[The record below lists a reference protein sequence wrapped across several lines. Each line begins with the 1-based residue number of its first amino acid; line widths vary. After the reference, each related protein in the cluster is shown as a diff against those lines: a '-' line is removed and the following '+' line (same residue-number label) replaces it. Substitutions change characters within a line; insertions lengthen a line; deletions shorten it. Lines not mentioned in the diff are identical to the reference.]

1 MPIYRLKNSG
11 NWRSLSEI
19 YRLKNNGSWRK
30 IENIYRLKKD
40 GVWKK
45 IHSSGLQT
53 PQVSVQP
60 VLSNQIGSTTDF
72 KNADVLTLTRGQWTK
87 TDSSFNPVS
96 YQLKIQ
102 SSPDLSSWTDVSTG
116 TGTSI
121 EYTIPIASTRVPS
134 LYFRGEVIATNVNG
148 SNTYRTTPVRSRINL
163 SVTKPIVSTSPNV
176 ITVSWITNPANSSL
190 NIQSQTLQI
199 IANQQYTFNGNT
211 YNIGDVVYS
220 ASVSPG
226 TQTNVNISLSGTNMT
241 SPISYKARVIVVAKD
256 SAETTVTSELS
267 DAFITNALTPPTPT
281 SVTWTRIGGVK
292 TWSIF
297 FTGGSGPFFQ
307 TTYAFSPAEQTTTGF
322 EASGS
327 FSPITYTGLT
337 NPTNDVSIYWFVR
350 SSNQLDSNTSNDISL
365 WSAGSIEFRPRS
377 PFNVSVSVAPTSG
390 TAGST
395 TYTATALASGTP
407 TPDITYDWQFFDS
420 EISGTFQSLGVT
432 TQTYQPEADHV
443 SRYGSTRLICKIKA
457 ENLMDEVFATS
468 NEVSVS
474 APFVPP
480 FFPFFP
486 SFVVNYT
493 LTVNCNGGAGCPSS
507 GTHTGSY
514 TIPSTNP
521 LRDGFTF
528 NGYDATC
535 SGSAIGRYTAG
546 QTINCTGT
554 IVLTASWTAN
564 AVAPVNTASPV
575 VSPTS
580 GAVGTIFSCSTGTWT
595 GTPTPTFTFQW
606 QTFES
611 GFGWINISGAT
622 SSNYTSTTSVA
633 NSNIKCIVTASNS
646 AGSASAESNVASV
659 GSAPPFFPP
668 FFPFFPFFPPFF
680 PFFPTFTPPFFP
692 FFPTFTPPFF
702 PFFPSFATAPK
713 RICTAEDNIFTNCA
727 IGVGCEQGFGGA
739 LC

>member
-1 MPIYRLKNSG
+1 MPIYRLNS
-11 NWRSLSEI
+11 NNQWKKLNRVYRLNSLNQWKKLGKI
-19 YRLKNNGSWRK
+19 YRLNSANSWR
-30 IENIYRLKKD
+30 L
-40 GVWKK
+40 V
-45 IHSSGLQT
+45 HLSGLAT
-53 PQVSVQP
+53 PEVSVQP

-72 KNADVLTLTRGQWTK
+72 KNSDVLTLTRGQWTK

-116 TGTSI
+116 TGISI

-241 SPISYKARVIVVAKD
+241 APISYKARVIVVAKD

-267 DAFITNALTPPTPT
+267 DAFTTNALTPPTPT
-281 SVTWTRIGGVK
+281 NVTWTLVGGVK

-297 FTGGSGPFFQ
+297 FTGGSGPFYQ
-307 TTYAFSPAEQTTTGF
+307 ATYAFSPAEQTTTGF

-327 FSPITYTGLT
+327 SSPITYTGLT
-337 NPTNDVSIYWFVR
+337 NPTDDVSIYWFVR

-365 WSAGSIEFRPRS
+365 WSAGSIEFRPRL

-432 TQTYQPEADHV
+432 TQTYQPAANHV
-443 SRYGSTRLICKIKA
+443 SVYGTRLICKIKA
-457 ENLMDEVFATS
+457 ENLMGEVFATS

-474 APFVPP
+474 APVAPP
-480 FFPFFP
+480 FFPFFEP
-486 SFVVNYT
+486 SFT
-493 LTVNCNGGAGCPSS
+493 LTVDCNGGAGCPAS
-507 GTHTGSY
+507 GTHNGSY

-546 QTINCTGT
+546 QTISCAGT
-554 IVLTASWTAN
+554 IVITASWTAD
-564 AVAPVNTASPV
+564 AIAPVNTVPPEVTPS
-575 VSPTS
+575 S
-580 GAVGTIFSCSTGTWT
+580 GGPGTTFTCSTGTWT
-595 GTPTPTFTFQW
+595 GSPTPTFTFQW
-606 QTFES
+606 QTFE
-611 GFGWINISGAT
+611 GGIGWSNISGAT
-622 SSNYTSTTSVA
+622 SSTFTATSGLANTSL
-633 NSNIKCIVTASNS
+633 KCIVTATNS
-646 AGSASAESNVASV
+646 AGSSSAESNVVSI
-659 GSAPPFFPP
+659 GSTTPFFPPAFGPFFPPAFGPSFPFFPPAFGPPFFPP
-668 FFPFFPFFPPFF
+668 FF
-680 PFFPTFTPPFFP
+680 FTP
-692 FFPTFTPPFF
+692 
-702 PFFPSFATAPK
+702 
-713 RICTAEDNIFTNCA
+713 
-727 IGVGCEQGFGGA
+727 GFGF
-739 LC
+739 